1 MRIIISYSFK
11 EKIIFFILSGEFGR
25 EPNGKSNHAI
35 SPGCLALAL
44 ENISRQALGVA
55 EISFQTS
62 EPNTRTGSAVSLHGP
77 AISLCLLPVEF
88 SANYAVFVI
97 RIWAASLSLVNAEY
111 IRILDKVAV
120 AKVRITY
127 QAHSF

>member
-1 MRIIISYSFK
+1 M
-11 EKIIFFILSGEFGR
+11 E
-25 EPNGKSNHAI
+25 KSNHAV

-77 AISLCLLPVEF
+77 AISLCLPVEF

-97 RIWAASLSLVNAEY
+97 RIWAASLPLVDAAEY
-111 IRILDKVAV
+111 IYGR
-120 AKVRITY
+120 
-127 QAHSF
+127 SCGGES

>member
-1 MRIIISYSFK
+1 MAKWKKQPCDISGM
-11 EKIIFFILSGEFGR
+11 SG
-25 EPNGKSNHAI
+25 
-35 SPGCLALAL
+35 AL

-77 AISLCLLPVEF
+77 AISLCQLPVEF

-97 RIWAASLSLVNAEY
+97 RIWAASLPPVDAEY
-111 IRILDKVAV
+111 TRTKL
-120 AKVRITY
+120 RW
-127 QAHSF
+127 